1 MVKLNYRLGIN
12 KKTHIKTYD
21 TMLVSNQTLKEGF
34 NMCQQNNTTKSKK
47 GKHLNYS
54 ERQSIERWYNRD
66 HRTKVEIA
74 ELLDRNEKTIR
85 NEIKRGLVKNLTTY
99 LEEIWIYS
107 ADVAQQKYDYYIHAK
122 GPQLKIDNDYKL
134 KEYVEKSI
142 KEDKKSPEVI
152 AKEIKGMN
160 FKAKMCARTIRNNI
174 YVGNIYDITPKDMIY
189 NKEYKEKNKDKKICE
204 KVPAEKS
211 IDYRPEEANTR
222 EEYGHWEGD
231 LVIGTKKQGA
241 VLFTL
246 TERKTRE
253 EIIVKIPGKKAEY
266 VAKALDKI
274 ERKYKKIFY
283 SKFKSITFDNG
294 GEFRNWKLLEKSYD
308 SRRKKVRTQ
317 VYYAHPYRSGER
329 GSNENANRLIRR
341 FIPKGIDITPISEE
355 FIQYI
360 ENWINNYPRA
370 MFNYKSTNEILS
382 ELCA

>member
-1 MVKLNYRLGIN
+1 
-12 KKTHIKTYD
+12 
-21 TMLVSNQTLKEGF
+21 
-34 NMCQQNNTTKSKK
+34 MCQQNNNTKSRK
-47 GKHLNYS
+47 GKHLDYS

-74 ELLDRNEKTIR
+74 KLLDRNEKTIR
-85 NEIKRGLVKNLTTY
+85 NEIKKGLVKNLTTE
-99 LEEIWIYS
+99 LIEIWVYS

-122 GPQLKIDNDYKL
+122 GPQLKIDNDYEL
-134 KEYVEKSI
+134 KKYVEKSI

-152 AKEIKGMN
+152 AKEIKEMN

-174 YVGNIYDITPKDMIY
+174 YAGNIYDITSKDMIY

-204 KVPAEKS
+204 KIPAEKS

-222 EEYGHWEGD
+222 EVYGHWEGD
-231 LVIGTKKQGA
+231 LVIGTKKRGA

-253 EIIVKIPGKKAEY
+253 EIIIKIPGKKAEY

-274 ERKYKKIFY
+274 EKKYKKEFY
-283 SKFKSITFDNG
+283 TKFKTITFDNG
-294 GEFRNWKLLEKSYD
+294 GEFRNWKILEKSYD
-308 SRRKKVRTQ
+308 GRRKQKRTQ

-341 FIPKGIDITPISEE
+341 FIPKGVDITPISES
-355 FIQYI
+355 FIQKV
-360 ENWINNYPRA
+360 EDWINNYPRA

-382 ELCA
+382 EICA

>member
-1 MVKLNYRLGIN
+1 
-12 KKTHIKTYD
+12 
-21 TMLVSNQTLKEGF
+21 
-34 NMCQQNNTTKSKK
+34 MCQNNNNTKNRK
-47 GKHLNYS
+47 GKHLEYI
-54 ERQSIERWYNRD
+54 ERQSIERWWNRD
-66 HRTKVEIA
+66 KRTKVEIA
-74 ELLDRNEKTIR
+74 RLLDKNEKTIR
-85 NEIKRGLVKNLTTY
+85 NEIKRGLVKNLTTH
-99 LEEIWIYS
+99 LEEIWVYS

-122 GPQLKIDNDYKL
+122 GPKLKIDNDYEL

-152 AKEIKGMN
+152 AKEIKEMN
-160 FKAKMCARTIRNNI
+160 FKTQMCARTIRNNI
-174 YVGNIYDITPKDMIY
+174 YSGDIYDIQPRDMIY
-189 NKEYKEKNKDKKICE
+189 NKIYKEKNKDKKICE

-231 LVIGTKKQGA
+231 LVIGKRKRGA

-253 EIIVKIPGKKAEY
+253 EIIIKLASKKAEE
-266 VAKALDKI
+266 VARALDILEK
-274 ERKYKKIFY
+274 RYKNTFSK
-283 SKFKSITFDNG
+283 KFKTITFDNG
-294 GEFRNWKLLEKSYD
+294 VEFRSWKMLEKSYD
-308 SRRKKVRTQ
+308 SRRKGPRTR

-341 FIPKGIDITPISEE
+341 FIPKGTDITLITEE
-355 FIQYI
+355 FIKRV

-370 MFNYKSTNEILS
+370 MFNYKSTNKILE

>member
-1 MVKLNYRLGIN
+1 
-12 KKTHIKTYD
+12 
-21 TMLVSNQTLKEGF
+21 
-34 NMCQQNNTTKSKK
+34 MCQDNNNTKSKK
-47 GKHLNYS
+47 GKHLEYN

-66 HRTKVEIA
+66 HRKKVEIA
-74 ELLDRNEKTIR
+74 ELLDRTEKTIR
-85 NEIKRGLVKNLTTY
+85 NEIKRGLVKNLTTD
-99 LEEIWIYS
+99 LIEIWVYS
-107 ADVAQQKYDYYIHAK
+107 ADVAQQRYEYYLKAK
-122 GPQLKIDNDYKL
+122 GPKLKIDNDYEL

-152 AKEIKGMN
+152 AEDIKKMK
-160 FKAKMCARTIRNNI
+160 FKTTMCARTIRNNI
-174 YVGNIYDITPKDMIY
+174 YAGDIYDIKATDMIY
-189 NKEYKEKNKDKKICE
+189 KKKYKNKNKEKTVCE

-222 EEYGHWEGD
+222 EVYGHWEGD
-231 LVIGTKKQGA
+231 LVIGTRKRGS

-266 VAKALDKI
+266 VAQALDLI
-274 ERKYKKIFY
+274 EKKYKKVFY
-283 SKFKSITFDNG
+283 TKFKSITFDNG
-294 GEFRNWKLLEKSYD
+294 VEFRSWKSLEKSYD
-308 SRRKKVRTQ
+308 KRRKTPRTQ

-355 FIQYI
+355 FIQKI
-360 ENWINNYPRA
+360 EAWINNYPRA

-382 ELCA
+382 EICA